1 MPFFYMNRWVEL
13 LLGLVIVV
21 AMVIIGWASAA
32 YSWTIFGKDLNFLHA
47 AWIFLKGA
55 IFWLIVS
62 IGILLIL
69 LGISDLKE

>member
-1 MPFFYMNRWVEL
+1 MNRWVEL

-32 YSWTIFGKDLNFLHA
+32 YSWTIIGKDLNFLHA

-69 LGISDLKE
+69 IGISDLKE